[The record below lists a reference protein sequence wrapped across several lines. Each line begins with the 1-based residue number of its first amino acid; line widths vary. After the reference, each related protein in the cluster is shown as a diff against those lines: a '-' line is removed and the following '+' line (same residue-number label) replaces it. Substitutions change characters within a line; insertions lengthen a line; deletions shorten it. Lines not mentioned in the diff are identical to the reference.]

1 MRAVVRLAHIT
12 VITSAPCT
20 SVRHRAWSVG
30 GRSGSAREGGAE
42 VDFDPRANPSP
53 TSRSQFHP
61 SAQRNAATRRKLDI
75 KPVRVKLRVCLNHMQ
90 VARNMAV
97 VQ

>member
-61 SAQRNAATRRKLDI
+61 SDRERAERILVIYLLVNL
-75 KPVRVKLRVCLNHMQ
+75 VLCVG
-90 VARNMAV
+90 
-97 VQ
+97 